1 MQKKESEFAGLLA
14 KERKEASKI
23 NLKNVQLEEDL
34 RQLEAEREHWV
45 QDKENFMKTVSEK
58 DLIKAF
64 NDGFANGLAAGSLFV
79 YQGTKKGVLISY
91 PEKGTILF

>member
-1 MQKKESEFAGLLA
+1 MSGYDIELIRSISDAVTIPVIALGG
-14 KERKEASKI
+14 AS
-23 NLKNVQLEEDL
+23 
-34 RQLEAEREHWV
+34 
-45 QDKENFMKTVSEK
+45 SEK

>member
-45 QDKENFMKTVSEK
+45 QDKENFMKIQAEY
-58 DLIKAF
+58 DLMPIRGT
-64 NDGFANGLAAGSLFV
+64 DGKCKRCEA
-79 YQGTKKGVLISY
+79 LIIAS
-91 PEKGTILF
+91 GQAIM